1 VKNDVALFCHQ
12 LFFRQIATARAAP
25 WESVISEKFSFISL
39 FDGAAR
45 AGQIQQAND
54 WLLLL
59 VFYTIQNILLFGLPY
74 GGVQK
79 FLLVLAKKLP
89 VEAPVIQI
97 EKLTKSYGNKLV
109 LKGIDLEVQPGE
121 ASRGQIIGY
130 IGPNGAGKST
140 TIKILTGLLTEYGGS
155 VKVNGLEVSQ
165 NSLEIKAMIGYVP
178 ENAVL
183 YDTLSP
189 VEYFRFLGSLYGV
202 DQAAMEQK
210 GGELLRI
217 FGLYENRNN
226 RMTSFSKGMKQKVLL
241 ISGMIHNPQIIFF
254 DEPLSGLDAN
264 SVILLKEIL
273 QRLSQAGKTLFYS
286 SHIMEVVEKICD
298 RIVLLKEGA
307 IIAHGTFQELQNQ
320 QHSDSLEQL
329 FNQLTGN
336 NEHLALAEEFVS
348 IISDE

>member
-1 VKNDVALFCHQ
+1 M
-12 LFFRQIATARAAP
+12 
-25 WESVISEKFSFISL
+25 
-39 FDGAAR
+39 
-45 AGQIQQAND
+45 
-54 WLLLL
+54 
-59 VFYTIQNILLFGLPY
+59 
-74 GGVQK
+74 
-79 FLLVLAKKLP
+79 
-89 VEAPVIQI
+89 EAPVIQI

-109 LKGIDLEVQPGE
+109 LKGIDLE
-121 ASRGQIIGY
+121 ASPGQIIGY

-140 TIKILTGLLTEYGGS
+140 TIKILTGLLTDYGGS

-165 NSLEIKAMIGYVP
+165 NSLEVKSMIGYVP

-217 FGLYENRNN
+217 FGLYENRHN

-241 ISGMIHNPQIIFF
+241 ISGMIHNPEIIFF

-298 RIVLLKEGA
+298 RIVLLKEGS

-320 QHSDSLEQL
+320 QHSGSLEQL

-348 IISDE
+348 IINDV

>member
-1 VKNDVALFCHQ
+1 MEP
-12 LFFRQIATARAAP
+12 I
-25 WESVISEKFSFISL
+25 
-39 FDGAAR
+39 
-45 AGQIQQAND
+45 
-54 WLLLL
+54 
-59 VFYTIQNILLFGLPY
+59 
-74 GGVQK
+74 
-79 FLLVLAKKLP
+79 
-89 VEAPVIQI
+89 IQI
-97 EKLTKSYGNKLV
+97 KNLTKSYGSNLV
-109 LKGIDLEVQPGE
+109 LKGIDLQVQPGE

-140 TIKILTGLLTEYGGS
+140 TIKILTGLLTDYGGS

-165 NSLEIKAMIGYVP
+165 HPLEIKTMIGYVP
-178 ENAVL
+178 ENAVM

-189 VEYFRFLGSLYGV
+189 VEYFRFLGSMYGMN
-202 DQAAMEQK
+202 QAAIQQK

-217 FGLYENRNN
+217 FGLHENRNN

-241 ISGMIHNPQIIFF
+241 ISGMIHNPEIIFF

-307 IIAHGTFQELQNQ
+307 VIAHGTFQELQNQ
-320 QHSDSLEQL
+320 QHSGSLEQL

-336 NEHLALAEEFVS
+336 NEHLALAEEFVELVQS
-348 IISDE
+348 SEPKV